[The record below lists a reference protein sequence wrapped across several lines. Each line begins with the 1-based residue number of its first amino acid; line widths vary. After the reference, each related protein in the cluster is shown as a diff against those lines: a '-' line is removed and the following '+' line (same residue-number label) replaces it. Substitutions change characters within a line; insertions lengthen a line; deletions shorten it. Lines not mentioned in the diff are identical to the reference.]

1 MTDEKNKKEKEV
13 KRPHLEHF
21 TRTPSGE
28 QDPDIKRIK
37 KPKQNGEKE
46 RK

>member
-1 MTDEKNKKEKEV
+1 MTDEKNKNTQ
-13 KRPHLEHF
+13 RPHIEHF

-28 QDPDIKRIK
+28 QDPDIKKIK
-37 KPKQNGEKE
+37 KPKQNAEKE

>member
-1 MTDEKNKKEKEV
+1 MTDDKNKNTQ
-13 KRPHLEHF
+13 RPHIEHF

-28 QDPDIKRIK
+28 QNPDIKEIK
-37 KPKQNGEKE
+37 KSKQDSRKE

>member
-1 MTDEKNKKEKEV
+1 MANDNREKEKEL
-13 KRPHLEHF
+13 KRPHTEHF

-28 QDPDIKRIK
+28 QNPDIKRIK
-37 KPKQNGEKE
+37 TPKQNGKKE